1 MQQFRKTI
9 NGVDFNFQ
17 PVVEGKDEVCRVSA
31 ENQHFK
37 MTTDENGNWE
47 IRQQVPTWVKNLEAS
62 LGKAIDEENISR

>member
-31 ENQHFK
+31 ENQNFK